1 MVGPVLLA
9 IGILGTAA
17 LTALVIAPALP
28 KSPARWLLI
37 ISAAGIVIPMLLGVD
52 YAASRVLP
60 IPALDLWTMALV
72 HGTLNAVVYSLLG
85 LAGWSLA

>member
-1 MVGPVLLA
+1 
-9 IGILGTAA
+9 
-17 LTALVIAPALP
+17 
-28 KSPARWLLI
+28 
-37 ISAAGIVIPMLLGVD
+37 MLLGVD

-60 IPALDLWTMALV
+60 IPALDLGTMALV